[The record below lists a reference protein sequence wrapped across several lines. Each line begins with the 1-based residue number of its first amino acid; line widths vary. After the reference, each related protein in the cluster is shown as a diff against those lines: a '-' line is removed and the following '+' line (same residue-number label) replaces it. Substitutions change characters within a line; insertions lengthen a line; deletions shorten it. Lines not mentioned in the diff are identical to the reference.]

1 MREITY
7 GISMST
13 EKALKDAKP
22 TALPF
27 VVGLSI
33 YSIVGAIVFYSLGKE
48 DAHLVLN
55 GYHSPYLDLF
65 FKYVTHVGHGFV
77 PIIVFHLLLFVRY
90 SWALGFGVSS
100 LVMGIVVQ
108 TLKRSVFAGDHRPA
122 MLFSEGG
129 LPQIEGVDLMLH
141 HSFPSGHSA
150 TGFCLCLMLAF
161 FSKQK
166 WANYFFMVLA
176 LLIAF
181 SRVYISQHFI
191 QDTVV
196 GSWIGL
202 VLALLGYVFIIHPA
216 EMNPA
221 SKLNK
226 RLWPS

>member
-1 MREITY
+1 MP
-7 GISMST
+7 
-13 EKALKDAKP
+13 LKQAIEDAKP
-22 TALPF
+22 IALPF

-33 YSIVGAIVFYSLGKE
+33 YSLLGAVIFYSLGKE
-48 DAHLVLN
+48 DAHTFIN
-55 GYHSPYLDLF
+55 SYHTPYLDLF
-65 FKYVTHVGHGFV
+65 FKYLTHVGHGFV
-77 PIIVFHLLLFVRY
+77 PIFIFHLLLLVRY
-90 SWALGFGVSS
+90 GWALAFGLSS

-122 MLFSEGG
+122 MFFQDGT
-129 LPQIEGVDLMLH
+129 LPHIEGVDLMLN

-150 TGFCLCLMLAF
+150 TGFCICLMLAF
-161 FSKQK
+161 FVKEK
-166 WANYFFMVLA
+166 WATYFFMILA
-176 LLIAF
+176 ILIAF

-202 VLALLGYVFIIHPA
+202 ILAFQGYILIVNYA
-216 EMNPA
+216 ERNPE